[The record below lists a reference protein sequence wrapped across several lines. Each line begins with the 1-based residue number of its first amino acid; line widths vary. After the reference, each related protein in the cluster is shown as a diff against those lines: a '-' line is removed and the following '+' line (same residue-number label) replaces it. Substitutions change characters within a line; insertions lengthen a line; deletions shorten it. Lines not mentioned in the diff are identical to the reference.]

1 MGAFR
6 DIIQKEKRKPKKRT
20 ERSDMPKGQK
30 TCPNDGCSAVMGP
43 ATKVC
48 PSCGKPASKP
58 AKPESNTSP
67 ERELPAYASGEE
79 RKEITRFPDGLI
91 LPAAG
96 TIDIIGVPAGEP
108 PVRLKAE
115 DGEFPTDDEIY
126 DWAMQIRQEMLKNNQ
141 YLTNNGVKYWARREL
156 ESKFEPDS
164 LQMKYLKLFVSTLPD
179 VRKEWSNA

>member
-1 MGAFR
+1 
-6 DIIQKEKRKPKKRT
+6 
-20 ERSDMPKGQK
+20 MPKGQK
-30 TCPNDGCSAVMGP
+30 TCPNDGCHAVMGP

-48 PSCGKPASKP
+48 PACGKPVEKIGKKAQNQETGASKR
-58 AKPESNTSP
+58 E
-67 ERELPAYASGEE
+67 ELPAYASGEE

-91 LPAAG
+91 LPPAG

-115 DGEFPTDDEIY
+115 DGDFPTDDEIY
-126 DWAMQIRQEMLKNNQ
+126 DWAMKIRQEMLQKNQ
-141 YLTNNGVKYWARREL
+141 YLTNNGVRYWARREL

-179 VRKEWSNA
+179 VRKEWTSVTDR